1 MSKKVN
7 NKIVLVRPNVF
18 SQTRH
23 YYGSP
28 LALLAISRFLAKENY
43 NIKIFDPTV
52 NKNYISAIVRASKGA
67 ICLGISALTGYSIY
81 DGLQIARAVKKKYPK
96 LPIVWGGWHPS
107 ILPLETIQDKN
118 VDIVVV
124 GQGERTFTE
133 LVHALQKHK
142 SLKKINGIYY
152 KNSKGKIIIN
162 QPRKPESLDNFPP
175 LPYEIIDAEKFVVPQ
190 EYGNRSLLYYSSYG
204 CPHRCLF
211 CVEQIV
217 NKNCWVSLS
226 PIKAAQEIDFL
237 AKKYKLD
244 SIQIIDSNFFIGEDR
259 AIKFSKE
266 LIRLK
271 TNVKWGNVNGRTRQM
286 SQYKDSTW
294 KLMKKSGLACILIGA
309 ESGDNKTLRYMQ
321 KDITTADTIR
331 LTKICAKYDVKILS
345 SFLVG
350 FPMSKNYKTC
360 HDYTDREINKTIKFI
375 DKLFK
380 IYPRMRMMYALY

>member
-1 MSKKVN
+1 M
-7 NKIVLVRPNVF
+7 
-18 SQTRH
+18 
-23 YYGSP
+23 
-28 LALLAISRFLAKENY
+28 
-43 NIKIFDPTV
+43 
-52 NKNYISAIVRASKGA
+52 
-67 ICLGISALTGYSIY
+67 
-81 DGLQIARAVKKKYPK
+81 
-96 LPIVWGGWHPS
+96 
-107 ILPLETIQDKN
+107 
-118 VDIVVV
+118 
-124 GQGERTFTE
+124 
-133 LVHALQKHK
+133 
-142 SLKKINGIYY
+142 
-152 KNSKGKIIIN
+152 
-162 QPRKPESLDNFPP
+162 
-175 LPYEIIDAEKFVVPQ
+175 
-190 EYGNRSLLYYSSYG
+190 
-204 CPHRCLF
+204 
-211 CVEQIV
+211 
-217 NKNCWVSLS
+217 
-226 PIKAAQEIDFL
+226 